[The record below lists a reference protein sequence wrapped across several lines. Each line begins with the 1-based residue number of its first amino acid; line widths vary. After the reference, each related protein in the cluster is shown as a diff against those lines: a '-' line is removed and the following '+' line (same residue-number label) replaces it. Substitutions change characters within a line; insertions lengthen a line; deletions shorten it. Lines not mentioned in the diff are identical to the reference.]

1 MHKCTKLQL
10 TRNYYYSTEIVK
22 SNFFDGHTNVRKLLM
37 RHVIYIPIVILN
49 SFATEHTDRERA
61 KEKEKHIVRRA
72 YTSKK
77 CHLTTWPNKSRTV

>member
-10 TRNYYYSTEIVK
+10 TRNYYYSTEIAK

-49 SFATEHTDRERA
+49 SFATEHTDRERESEREIHSETRIHQQKMSLDNLA
-61 KEKEKHIVRRA
+61 K
-72 YTSKK
+72 
-77 CHLTTWPNKSRTV
+77 